1 MVHELLADFRPDAI
15 VHLGEMPSAPYSMM
29 DVRHAVFT
37 QRNNVESTLNLLF
50 AMRDVA
56 PDAHLVKL
64 GTMGEYGTPNLDIP
78 EGFFEVEYRGRKD
91 RLPFP
96 RQANSWY
103 HLSKVH
109 DSANVTFACRVW
121 GLRSTDIMQGVVY
134 GTRVEAMDT
143 TDPRCR
149 TRLDF
154 DQCFGTALNR
164 YCAQAVI
171 GEPLTVY
178 GSGGQKRG
186 FLPLRDSIQC
196 LTLALENPPAR
207 GEYRVFN
214 QFEDVYDV
222 ATLAGKVQE
231 VGRDARPRPAS
242 RPPREPAHRGRAAP
256 LRPRPRAPAGARLPA
271 DARHGD
277 RARRR
282 AGRPDPATR
291 SASPSGAP
299 CWRPTSAGAASAG
312 RWARSTRAP
321 RAESRQHARARSGRR
336 RAPRLDGQPRGAARH
351 GTRRAPARRS
361 LLPGRR
367 RPISHAASAADA
379 LHAARAA
386 APVTTP
392 AAERA
397 YSVQLHVHGS
407 FSEGVGSI
415 DSHSHEATDVGADV
429 IWWSD
434 HDFRITS
441 YGHVSTFG
449 FEDMTEPMPGDGRVL
464 ARRKKRNALMKALVP
479 IESGAVAPGTATSS
493 ATIRARVRRA
503 CVSRR
508 RRRRTDTG
516 EQFAGYRFAVT
527 ADRSLLKRPLAAE
540 VTLLLSVFPE
550 QVSADARPVVEIVMS
565 EHPPREGLPFEA
577 YRLRYV
583 LDDSV
588 AAPYRDGT
596 TFVVPVPFKPGEW
609 NDLALPVSRDA
620 VRGFPFI
627 HGEDNSLGTIVVGV
641 EVRRGARATVRFDDL
656 RIEQELS
663 GDPAFD
669 RQKKL
674 IDAVGRDY
682 PDVHQLQGV
691 EASWVGHHL
700 NEFSVDTRLVDYAA
714 LDRERPEDESPRDWR
729 ERVTRRVV
737 EEIHGRGGLV
747 SFNHMF
753 GTMME
758 GKEQRASREQVLDEL
773 LAERVYGAD
782 ILEVGYRDRGGHP
795 LADHLW
801 VWDQL
806 ALNGLFLVG
815 TGVSDSH
822 GGPSQRWRTDQNNFV
837 SWIYARSPSKD
848 DLIAGLRAGRVF
860 FGDIVLFD
868 GTLDLTTPRGARMG
882 QIVLRAPDVAS
893 EQVEVKI
900 DGLAS
905 GDSVRLIVSGEEAAR
920 WTAAGASFVQRHE
933 VALHAERPTVVRV
946 EAYAADGTA
955 KVLSNPITFV
965 RSEPPAGIPAARA
978 GS

>member
-1 MVHELLADFRPDAI
+1 MTGIPAALRAVALGALLLAAA
-15 VHLGEMPSAPYSMM
+15 SC
-29 DVRHAVFT
+29 
-37 QRNNVESTLNLLF
+37 
-50 AMRDVA
+50 RDVGDHPSPA
-56 PDAHLVKL
+56 
-64 GTMGEYGTPNLDIP
+64 
-78 EGFFEVEYRGRKD
+78 
-91 RLPFP
+91 
-96 RQANSWY
+96 
-103 HLSKVH
+103 
-109 DSANVTFACRVW
+109 
-121 GLRSTDIMQGVVY
+121 
-134 GTRVEAMDT
+134 
-143 TDPRCR
+143 
-149 TRLDF
+149 
-154 DQCFGTALNR
+154 
-164 YCAQAVI
+164 
-171 GEPLTVY
+171 
-178 GSGGQKRG
+178 
-186 FLPLRDSIQC
+186 
-196 LTLALENPPAR
+196 PPASP
-207 GEYRVFN
+207 
-214 QFEDVYDV
+214 
-222 ATLAGKVQE
+222 T
-231 VGRDARPRPAS
+231 PPTPPA
-242 RPPREPAHRGRAAP
+242 
-256 LRPRPRAPAGARLPA
+256 
-271 DARHGD
+271 
-277 RARRR
+277 
-282 AGRPDPATR
+282 
-291 SASPSGAP
+291 
-299 CWRPTSAGAASAG
+299 
-312 RWARSTRAP
+312 
-321 RAESRQHARARSGRR
+321 
-336 RAPRLDGQPRGAARH
+336 
-351 GTRRAPARRS
+351 
-361 LLPGRR
+361 
-367 RPISHAASAADA
+367 
-379 LHAARAA
+379 AA
-386 APVTTP
+386 APVTAP
-392 AAERA
+392 SAERA

-479 IESGAVAPGTATSS
+479 IESGAVAPGTATFVGDDPREGAKSLRLS
-493 ATIRARVRRA
+493 AQAETEV
-503 CVSRR
+503 
-508 RRRRTDTG
+508 TG

-550 QVSADARPVVEIVMS
+550 QASADARPVIEIVMS

-583 LDDSV
+583 LDEAVS
-588 AAPYRDGT
+588 APYRDGT
-596 TFVVPVPFKPGEW
+596 TFVVPVPFKPGAW

-627 HGEDNSLGTIVVGV
+627 HGEDNSLGTIVVGL
-641 EVRRGARATVRFDDL
+641 EVRRGARATARFDDL

-663 GDPAFD
+663 GDPVFD

-682 PDVHQLQGV
+682 PDLHQLQGV

-806 ALNGLFLVG
+806 ALSGLFLVG

-837 SWIYARSPSKD
+837 SWIYARSPAKE

-868 GTLDLTTPRGARMG
+868 GTLDLTTARGARMG
-882 QIVLRAPDVAS
+882 QIVVRAPEIAS

-900 DGLAS
+900 DGLAA
-905 GDSVRLIVSGEEAAR
+905 GDSVRLLVSGEEVAR
-920 WTAAGASFVQRHE
+920 WTAEGAPLTHTHD
-933 VALHAERPTVVRV
+933 VALDPTRPTVVRV

-965 RSEPPAGIPAARA
+965 REEPPAGIPAARA
-978 GS
+978 GSQAPQATR